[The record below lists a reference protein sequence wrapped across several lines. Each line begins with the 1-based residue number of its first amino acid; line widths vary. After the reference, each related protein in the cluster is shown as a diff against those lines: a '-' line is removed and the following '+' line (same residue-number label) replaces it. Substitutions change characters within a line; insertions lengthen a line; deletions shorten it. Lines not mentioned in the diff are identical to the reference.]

1 MADGSQTFAIRIHM
15 NVYEGRVFIDE
26 GGLWT
31 SDVPQGSLM
40 IMLNPLYRQFVW
52 RDMSEK
58 VPTVNVYQ
66 TSYVYC
72 TGGV

>member
-1 MADGSQTFAIRIHM
+1 
-15 NVYEGRVFIDE
+15 RVFIDE

-52 RDMSEK
+52 RDMLE
-58 VPTVNVYQ
+58 NVGNSIGTL
-66 TSYVYC
+66 TSH
-72 TGGV
+72 TGVVW